1 MGGLWLFVVG
11 QLEEVQVEDGQMQ
24 AQQQAGLLLCGRGA
38 RLGLLGLEQVVRGL
52 MGRLGQL
59 VLG

>member
-1 MGGLWLFVVG
+1 MGGLWLFGVG

-38 RLGLLGLEQVVRGL
+38 RLGLLGLEQVV
-52 MGRLGQL
+52 
-59 VLG
+59 